1 MDVIDIYSMT
11 LSTSVITRPH
21 DIRLF
26 RAKVRFSRDLAL
38 KRDFSREASIIR
50 RGRAMTPDA
59 FPLSDSI
66 EVLLVISQVSYIFL
80 PLLSLKGAGTILQ
93 CSVEPKL

>member
-1 MDVIDIYSMT
+1 MDVTDIYSMT

-26 RAKVRFSRDLAL
+26 RAKVRFSHDLAL

-59 FPLSDSI
+59 PRR
-66 EVLLVISQVSYIFL
+66 
-80 PLLSLKGAGTILQ
+80 
-93 CSVEPKL
+93 